1 MLSISEGV
9 TKMICSVAIND
20 LVDLANGSL
29 MSVSSV
35 LGLSAGVV
43 FWWFMLKD

>member
-1 MLSISEGV
+1 MQFISEGGK
-9 TKMICSVAIND
+9 KMICSIQIND